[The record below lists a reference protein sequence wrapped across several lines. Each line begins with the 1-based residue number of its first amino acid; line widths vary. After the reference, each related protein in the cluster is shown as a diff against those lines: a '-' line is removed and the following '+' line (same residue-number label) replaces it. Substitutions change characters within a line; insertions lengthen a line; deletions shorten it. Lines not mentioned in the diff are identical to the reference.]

1 MIPGEGGLKIQMIPG
16 ASVSGGGM
24 GIRTPDPDLA
34 KVVLYQLS
42 YAPSRVEPGLAC
54 PQLVGLSGFEP
65 ETSRLSGVCSNQL
78 SYKPNVGSVARRHD
92 VGSPGPGHTGRSGI
106 MSGSVN
112 VCVQHTERLADRDP
126 QQRVGY
132 VMDPSVPT
140 GLRQR

>member
-1 MIPGEGGLKIQMIPG
+1 MIPC

-42 YAPSRVEPGLAC
+42 YAPSRVEPGLSAAC
-54 PQLVGLSGFEP
+54 SQLVGLSGFEP

-92 VGSPGPGHTGRSGI
+92 VAPLGTATPDDPVSCLDLS
-106 MSGSVN
+106 MSVSED
-112 VCVQHTERLADRDP
+112 TERLADRDP

-132 VMDPSVPT
+132 VMDPSAPT
-140 GLRQR
+140 CLRRRWRIKPL